1 MKIIKDIKLDKYNN
15 YKRYI
20 QYDEFIYTIIK
31 KKKGRGLE
39 GYALKNIGK
48 IWAFWL
54 TSTAI
59 NVIMDIVN
67 Y

>member
-31 KKKGRGLE
+31 KKKGKGLE

-48 IWAFWL
+48 IWVF
-54 TSTAI
+54 
-59 NVIMDIVN
+59 
-67 Y
+67 